1 MTCIVG
7 IVHNNRVYIGGD
19 SAAVGGLSIV
29 ARNDRKV
36 FVTGDFVMGFTSS
49 FRMGQLLAF
58 GFNPPKPRVGDDIMS
73 YMVGDFIDA
82 ARARMKAGGFAKVVN
97 GEDQGGTFLVG
108 YKGRLFVVHGD
119 FQVGE
124 SIHGYDAV
132 GCGDDIALG
141 ALSASKGMAPR
152 LRINQA
158 LKAAETHSAGVRA
171 PFHIVDGAQADADPT
186 RNRRRR

>member
-7 IVHNNRVYIGGD
+7 IVHNNKVFIGGD
-19 SAAVGGLSIV
+19 SAAVGHHSIV

-36 FVTGDFVMGFTSS
+36 FTNGDFVMGFTSS

-58 GFNPPKPRVGDDIMS
+58 GFNPPKPRVGDDIMA

-82 ARARMKAGGFAKVVN
+82 ARARMKAGGFAKVTN
-97 GEDQGGTFLVG
+97 GEEEGGTFLVG

-124 SIHGYDAV
+124 SSHGFDAV
-132 GCGDDIALG
+132 GCGQDIALG
-141 ALSASKGMAPR
+141 SLYSSNGETPR
-152 LRINQA
+152 LRITRA
-158 LKAAETHSAGVRA
+158 LKAAETFSAGVRA
-171 PFHIVDGAQADADPT
+171 PFHIVDGAAADVAPSS
-186 RNRRRR
+186 RKRK